1 MLKFIDD
8 CDYLSSIIFREEI
21 ATWFLRM
28 IHKTTLHATWEVHN
42 EIWNSILVVNHCYR
56 WICLTRISILLNISS
71 SWAASFNNYTS
82 QYENTVLIQKIFNKA
97 IYSNSTTN
105 PPFHR
110 NIIPVYI
117 HQEKKTYTH
126 TYYTTTWRTNQ
137 QMNCLTRVQSRR
149 SSSYLHAVSC
159 ATISAGS
166 PHRWVHVYVRALQ
179 LYANCTARDLRLDSF

>member
-8 CDYLSSIIFREEI
+8 CDYLSSFIFREEI

-97 IYSNSTTN
+97 ICSNSTTN

-117 HQEKKTYTH
+117 HQEKKNLHPYILH
-126 TYYTTTWRTNQ
+126 NHVAHEPADELPHASAIAQ
-137 QMNCLTRVQSRR
+137 IIIILTRSF
-149 SSSYLHAVSC
+149 
-159 ATISAGS
+159 
-166 PHRWVHVYVRALQ
+166 VRD
-179 LYANCTARDLRLDSF
+179 N